1 MQRARTMQ
9 NRVYQPFHFQPLEN
23 RELTETDNAPL
34 LFTSKPPGRKDG
46 VTLFFRTR
54 KTLRQRLGV
63 YDPGELDSVLSGPSG
78 QGERDQMRRAL
89 ATASNF
95 HYIFPDNRD
104 EDQGQPSFSALL
116 ARTLAS

>member
-1 MQRARTMQ
+1 MAQRSH
-9 NRVYQPFHFQPLEN
+9 QPFHFQPLEN

-34 LFTSKPPGRKDG
+34 LFTSRPPGRHDG

-63 YDPGELDSVLSGPSG
+63 YDPGELDSVLSGPSCE
-78 QGERDQMRRAL
+78 GEREQMRRAL
-89 ATASNF
+89 GRASNF

-104 EDQGQPSFSALL
+104 EDEGLPSFSALL

>member
-1 MQRARTMQ
+1 MQSRAS
-9 NRVYQPFHFQPLEN
+9 QPFHFQPLDNQEW
-23 RELTETDNAPL
+23 TETDNAPL
-34 LFTSKPPGRKDG
+34 LFSSKPPGRRDG

-63 YDPGELDSVLSGPSG
+63 YDAGELDSVLSGPN
-78 QGERDQMRRAL
+78 GEGDRDQMRRAL
-89 ATASNF
+89 RTASNF

-104 EDQGQPSFSALL
+104 EDEGLPSFSTLL

>member
-1 MQRARTMQ
+1 MRNTQA
-9 NRVYQPFHFQPLEN
+9 FHFQPLEEK
-23 RELTETDNAPL
+23 ELTETDNAPL
-34 LFTSKPPGRKDG
+34 LFTSTPACRVGR

-63 YDPGELDSVLSGPSG
+63 YDPGELEGVLSGPN
-78 QGERDQMRRAL
+78 GEGEQEQMSRAL
-89 ATASNF
+89 GRASNF

-104 EDQGQPSFSALL
+104 EDAGFPTFSAMI

>member
-1 MQRARTMQ
+1 LQD
-9 NRVYQPFHFQPLEN
+9 

-34 LFTSKPPGRKDG
+34 LFTSKPPGRLDG

-63 YDPGELDSVLSGPSG
+63 YDPGELDGVLSGPNG
-78 QGERDQMRRAL
+78 EGEREQMLRAL
-89 ATASNF
+89 DRASNF
-95 HYIFPDNRD
+95 RYIFPDNREED
-104 EDQGQPSFSALL
+104 EGLPSFSALL